1 MDLMLS
7 EAQLFDVL
15 AAQVCHSYGSPEGQ
29 VETGDPVFYFLS
41 QVSLSCVD
49 LTIGGTK
56 RFSRI
61 IFLRSLCVCLPSET
75 THEKKKIKISMK
87 VFLCVKPNGGEKWD
101 EELWRICSVGSFL
114 VYCF

>member
-1 MDLMLS
+1 MLS

-61 IFLRSLCVCLPSET
+61 IFLRSLCVFLPSET
-75 THEKKKIKISMK
+75 THEKKNNNLNES
-87 VFLCVKPNGGEKWD
+87 VFMCETKWGEKWD
-101 EELWRICSVGSFL
+101 EELWRICSVG
-114 VYCF
+114 

>member
-1 MDLMLS
+1 MDLLLS

-61 IFLRSLCVCLPSET
+61 IFLRSLCVFLPSET
-75 THEKKKIKISMK
+75 THEKKNNLNES
-87 VFLCVKPNGGEKWD
+87 VFMCETKWGEKWD